1 MRTTE
6 ISGHLEYARFLT
18 FVRRNIVRARRYR
31 LGLSDMSLLEI
42 TPKASYR

>member
-1 MRTTE
+1 ME
-6 ISGHLEYARFLT
+6 VEAFLT
-18 FVRRNIVRARRYR
+18 FVRRNIVRPRRDG